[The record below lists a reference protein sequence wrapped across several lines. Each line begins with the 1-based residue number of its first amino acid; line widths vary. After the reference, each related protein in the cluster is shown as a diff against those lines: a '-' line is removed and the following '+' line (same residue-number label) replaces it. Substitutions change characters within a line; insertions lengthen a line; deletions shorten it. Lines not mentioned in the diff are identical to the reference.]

1 MSRLKISENLFL
13 EKNELVRQQEFVGA
27 AGWQRALQSIVKKF
41 GVVQNQDNTSF
52 GVVLSATSGAVDVLP
67 GLAYNTA
74 MEAIVSDR
82 RVTLLLGAAVSGE
95 DKWIVL
101 RRSITNEEQGT
112 VSVQTDGSLTG
123 VGTEFTKVLR
133 GQPNFPTKVRFVS
146 SNQNIYEY
154 EVVSVTSDT
163 SAVLSG
169 NFVAES
175 DMKYAVVGTFTPGY
189 VPSESDKNIYEYDS
203 FELRIENSASRP
215 EITADEFIL
224 AQIKY
229 GAGGTWSIV
238 DLRGDYLFSVESSNS
253 PTETEEGSDGNN
265 PLVSLLGVRRVGGTA
280 YGDKFARLEFLI
292 EYAYKIISFDYVS
305 SGSGYV
311 LTISNGSCNA
321 LALAPSAIPDGLFN
335 GFIVLNRE
343 NMRSVK
349 VLSQTGNTLLIE
361 NKEDASQLLSENS
374 DLIIVPDFTH
384 IEFAIIAGSNVVMP
398 EIPFTKETGAA
409 DGRLRMTVDLQYPD
423 EESGEDNVGLKLKYR
438 MFSSAG
444 YRGYPFAFNTAPYMD
459 YTDGVSKSV
468 TDGEM
473 TVGLASLIPTAEER
487 NYS

>member
-1 MSRLKISENLFL
+1 M
-13 EKNELVRQQEFVGA
+13 
-27 AGWQRALQSIVKKF
+27 
-41 GVVQNQDNTSF
+41 
-52 GVVLSATSGAVDVLP
+52 
-67 GLAYNTA
+67 
-74 MEAIVSDR
+74 
-82 RVTLLLGAAVSGE
+82 
-95 DKWIVL
+95 
-101 RRSITNEEQGT
+101 
-112 VSVQTDGSLTG
+112 
-123 VGTEFTKVLR
+123 
-133 GQPNFPTKVRFVS
+133 
-146 SNQNIYEY
+146 
-154 EVVSVTSDT
+154 
-163 SAVLSG
+163 
-169 NFVAES
+169 
-175 DMKYAVVGTFTPGY
+175 
-189 VPSESDKNIYEYDS
+189 
-203 FELRIENSASRP
+203 
-215 EITADEFIL
+215 
-224 AQIKY
+224 
-229 GAGGTWSIV
+229 
-238 DLRGDYLFSVESSNS
+238 
-253 PTETEEGSDGNN
+253 
-265 PLVSLLGVRRVGGTA
+265 
-280 YGDKFARLEFLI
+280 
-292 EYAYKIISFDYVS
+292 S

-321 LALAPSAIPDGLFN
+321 LALAPSAIPDGLLN
-335 GFIVLNRE
+335 GFIVLNRD

-423 EESGEDNVGLKLKYR
+423 EEGGDDNVDLKLKYR

-473 TVGLASLIPTAEER
+473 TVSLASLIPTAEER